1 MLILNIS
8 PIGDFIVIVKVPE
21 NAIFWMIIMLV
32 TISLT
37 FYPILILAD
46 LIILFSKILQ
56 SSIIQFFEG
65 FLSRFGMT

>member
-8 PIGDFIVIVKVPE
+8 PIRDFIVIVKVPE

-32 TISLT
+32 AISLT
-37 FYPILILAD
+37 FHPILILTD
-46 LIILFSKILQ
+46 LIILFSKVLQ

-65 FLSRFGMT
+65 FLSRFGMA